1 MRKRL
6 GMWVELLIVSI
17 NYVVISYALSNL
29 SIPLRRSWLSI
40 LFFASDSWVTWAYWN
55 RIRELTGRRVLAVL
69 LTVVSVNLKMF
80 RLALPAQQ
88 RLLLANSSTMPEL
101 LQQHRS
107 RRI

>member
-6 GMWVELLIVSI
+6 GMWMELLIVSI

-40 LFFASDSWVTWAYWN
+40 LFFASEFWVTWAYWN

-69 LTVVSVNLKMF
+69 LTVLCYSLHVALVYFVGILSGPLVPF
-80 RLALPAQQ
+80 RQ
-88 RLLLANSSTMPEL
+88 
-101 LQQHRS
+101 
-107 RRI
+107 